1 MNKKRLPKAVTKTAD
16 EMRKA
21 GADEAA
27 SKTEAVSLAPR
38 LTDAKQRQAEAN
50 AIVERYANFSALGG
64 VIPVP
69 LINVAGVT
77 VIILR
82 MVKKLCRLYGVPY
95 EQGRARALVVGV
107 AGGAVPTTASAVTTS
122 TLVYFIPGVNLLGL
136 ASFVRH
142 RIRMRPCYRTAL
154 RRAFRNGRFFDGLPC
169 HRSAVQPP
177 QGVHDNCR
185 YAGAELIGSYL
196 SSSVRSDFLAASR
209 SNSC

>member
-16 EMRKA
+16 EMRKV
-21 GADEAA
+21 GADKAA
-27 SKTEAVSLAPR
+27 SKTEAGSPGLR
-38 LTDAKQRQAEAN
+38 LIERDARQRQSQAN

-82 MVKKLCRLYGVPY
+82 MVKKLCQLYGVPY
-95 EQGRARALVVGV
+95 EQGRARALIVGL

-136 ASFVRH
+136 AV
-142 RIRMRPCYRTAL
+142 
-154 RRAFRNGRFFDGLPC
+154 
-169 HRSAVQPP
+169 
-177 QGVHDNCR
+177 
-185 YAGAELIGSYL
+185 
-196 SSSVRSDFLAASR
+196 SSVTASLCARGIGRRFVEHFETGASLMDFPVIDR
-209 SNSC
+209 R

>member
-16 EMRKA
+16 EMRKV
-21 GADEAA
+21 GADKAA
-27 SKTEAVSLAPR
+27 SKTEAGSPGLR
-38 LTDAKQRQAEAN
+38 LTERDARQRQSQAN

-82 MVKKLCRLYGVPY
+82 MVKKLCQLYGVPY
-95 EQGRARALVVGV
+95 EQGRARALIVGL

-136 ASFVRH
+136 AV
-142 RIRMRPCYRTAL
+142 
-154 RRAFRNGRFFDGLPC
+154 
-169 HRSAVQPP
+169 
-177 QGVHDNCR
+177 
-185 YAGAELIGSYL
+185 
-196 SSSVRSDFLAASR
+196 SSVTASLCARGIGRRFVEHFETGASLMDFPVIDR
-209 SNSC
+209 R

>member
-95 EQGRARALVVGV
+95 EQGRARALAVGV

-136 ASFVRH
+136 A
-142 RIRMRPCYRTAL
+142 I
-154 RRAFRNGRFFDGLPC
+154 
-169 HRSAVQPP
+169 
-177 QGVHDNCR
+177 
-185 YAGAELIGSYL
+185 
-196 SSSVRSDFLAASR
+196 SSVTASMCARAIGRRFVEHFETGASLMDFPVIDRRYTAAGR
-209 SNSC
+209 P

>member
-27 SKTEAVSLAPR
+27 SKSEAVSLAPR
-38 LTDAKQRQAEAN
+38 LTEHDPKQRQSQAN

-95 EQGRARALVVGV
+95 EQGRARALVVGL

-136 ASFVRH
+136 AV
-142 RIRMRPCYRTAL
+142 
-154 RRAFRNGRFFDGLPC
+154 
-169 HRSAVQPP
+169 
-177 QGVHDNCR
+177 
-185 YAGAELIGSYL
+185 
-196 SSSVRSDFLAASR
+196 SSVTASVCARAIGRRFVEHFETGASLMDFPVIDR
-209 SNSC
+209 R

>member
-1 MNKKRLPKAVTKTAD
+1 MNKKRFPKAVTKTAD

-27 SKTEAVSLAPR
+27 SKIETVALAPR
-38 LTDAKQRQAEAN
+38 LAERDARQRQSQAN

-69 LINVAGVT
+69 LVNVASVT

-82 MVKKLCRLYGVPY
+82 MVKKLCQLYGVPY
-95 EQGRARALVVGV
+95 EQGRARALIVGL

-136 ASFVRH
+136 AV
-142 RIRMRPCYRTAL
+142 
-154 RRAFRNGRFFDGLPC
+154 
-169 HRSAVQPP
+169 
-177 QGVHDNCR
+177 
-185 YAGAELIGSYL
+185 
-196 SSSVRSDFLAASR
+196 SSVTASVCARAIGRRFVEHFETGASLMDFPVINR
-209 SNSC
+209 R

>member
-1 MNKKRLPKAVTKTAD
+1 MNKKKLPKAVTKTAD

-27 SKTEAVSLAPR
+27 LKNRTGARLAPR
-38 LTDAKQRQAEAN
+38 LVGHDAKQRQSQAN

-82 MVKKLCRLYGVPY
+82 MVKKLCQLYGVPY

-136 ASFVRH
+136 AV
-142 RIRMRPCYRTAL
+142 
-154 RRAFRNGRFFDGLPC
+154 
-169 HRSAVQPP
+169 
-177 QGVHDNCR
+177 
-185 YAGAELIGSYL
+185 
-196 SSSVRSDFLAASR
+196 SSVTASVCARAIGRRFVEHFETGASLMDFPVIDR
-209 SNSC
+209 R